1 MRNAEF
7 GMRNVSASVE
17 PDQGAPALSR
27 QFRIP
32 HLTFRIGKAIGR
44 HRLTRP
50 GRPVRQERR
59 GLLKPESNDWSLT
72 MASAFPPRGHDIG
85 HSIWVHDRAVGS
97 IIFLPGPELQ
107 YYVDRR
113 RQAGASRRS
122 RHAKPGA

>member
-50 GRPVRQERR
+50 GRPVQQERR

-72 MASAFPPRGHDIG
+72 MASAFPSRGPDIG
-85 HSIWVHDRAVGS
+85 HSIWVHNRACWLNNSSPRPWV
-97 IIFLPGPELQ
+97 LQ
-107 YYVDRR
+107 YVVDQK
-113 RQAGASRRS
+113 RQAQALHEFVTR
-122 RHAKPGA
+122 KP